1 MERGRVVKI
10 FLIIVILVIG
20 TVVGIF
26 MYNKYKDD
34 SNKTNNEEHDL
45 IPKKYKVNEYI

>member
-26 MYNKYKDD
+26 MYNKYKDN
-34 SNKTNNEEHDL
+34 SNNIDNEEHDL
-45 IPKKYKVNEYI
+45 IPKKYKVNE